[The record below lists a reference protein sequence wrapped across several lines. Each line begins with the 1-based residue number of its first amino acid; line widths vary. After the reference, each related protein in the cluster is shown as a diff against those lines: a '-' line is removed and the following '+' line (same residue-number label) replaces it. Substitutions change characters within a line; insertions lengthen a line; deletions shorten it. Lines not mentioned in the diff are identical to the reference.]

1 MKITDIQKA
10 NGSRYTIFIDD
21 EYWYILDGEI
31 ILANNLRVG
40 AEVSQQQL
48 DDYKQQAQVRKARE
62 RAFYL
67 ISYRDHS
74 QKEMFNKL
82 KKSVDEKVAAQTV
95 AMLVKQGLIDDTA
108 YAQKL
113 SDYYLITKKW
123 GKRKAMYEMLNKGID
138 KELIT
143 ASLDECEVDTSANI
157 IEIIEQ
163 KYYDKLTDYNDRQ
176 KVIAALMRRG
186 YVYSQ
191 IKTAIDEYAQQ
202 DTDYE

>member
-138 KELIT
+138 KELIS